1 MKIEQLK
8 PPVVI
13 IRENAAGLVLQRNL
27 NSDWLKTNLL
37 LQVITKGEAFLRLY
51 KRA

>member
-27 NSDWLKTNLL
+27 NWLKTNLL